1 MKKYYI
7 QPQTGAQCLQSVHV
21 ICTSRPGEII
31 TNPDGGNPSV
41 LPIY

>member
-21 ICTSRPGEII
+21 ICASGSGEIKTSAI
-31 TNPDGGNPSV
+31 PGDPSV